1 MLVRFWLSKKMISKI
16 ILIYCLLMY
25 FVDINLTKLFHLS
38 MKKPQEFDKYSIFLI
53 VPQSFK
59 VLI

>member
-25 FVDINLTKLFHLS
+25 FVDINLTKLFHLF
-38 MKKPQEFDKYSIFLI
+38 MKKYQEFDKYSIILI